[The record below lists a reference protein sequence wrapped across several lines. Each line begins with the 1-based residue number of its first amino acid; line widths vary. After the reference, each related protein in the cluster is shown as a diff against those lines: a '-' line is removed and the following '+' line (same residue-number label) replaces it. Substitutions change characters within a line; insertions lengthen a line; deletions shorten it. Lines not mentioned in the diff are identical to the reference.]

1 MTVAGSVEPTSG
13 AFVEGEH
20 RLPVRVYYEDT
31 DFSGVVYH
39 ANYLRFFE
47 RGRTDALRC
56 MGVHHT
62 ELLEDQAVFVVRR
75 MEVEY
80 IRPARVDDALI
91 VRTRFVSLRGARMVI
106 DQILDRDGVV
116 IAAAKVEAALIGLD
130 GRPRRFRGPI
140 LQRLTAF
147 LPGPTP

>member
-1 MTVAGSVEPTSG
+1 MILEPTAG
-13 AFVEGEH
+13 AFVDGEH

-62 ELLEDQAVFVVRR
+62 ELLQDEAVFVVRR
-75 MEVEY
+75 MEIEY
-80 IRPARVDDALI
+80 IRPAKVDDALI

-106 DQILDRDGVV
+106 DQILERDGAVLSS
-116 IAAAKVEAALIGLD
+116 AKVEAALIGLD
-130 GRPRRFRGPI
+130 GRPRRFKGVI
-140 LQRLTAF
+140 LERLSAF
-147 LPGPTP
+147 LPDPTP